1 MKYFRTGN
9 QIVDRLGEV
18 NFSGNITPQIWYQTI
33 LTDSGKPYYLAIA
46 ILSDIVYWY
55 RPTEIR
61 DENTGH
67 VIGWGKKIQG
77 NMLQRNYEHF
87 AKMYGESKKTIT
99 RAITRLENLGVIKRV
114 FKTIS
119 LQNGSTLNN
128 VLFLD
133 LDVDKLI
140 ALTYPETEDVPGGK
154 ETPGPEET
162 ERVPGS
168 VEAEHMAEAMKAQKD
183 METHGSGK
191 VGQDGGTYRG
201 RDMAELE
208 EAARPIVP
216 DVREESH
223 PVSDRDS
230 SAPVE
235 GVSTPVD
242 KFVETCGQARES
254 LWTNPSTPMDKSVHP
269 YGQTCLDPLPKS
281 VQTNTKNTT
290 ETTTEIVNLSH
301 PSICG
306 GIKEQDGNADRY
318 EMDRWMKY
326 VRGRVEYDI
335 LVQDYSAKRVNELV
349 DLIVE
354 TLVVKR
360 KYVTIG
366 GTDYPW
372 EIVKNR
378 MVRLDS
384 SCLRY
389 VLDSLENVKG
399 KIKNIRAY
407 MLAALYNAPGT
418 IEHYYQNAVKSDL
431 GYCD

>member
-1 MKYFRTGN
+1 MKYFSTGN
-9 QIVDRLGEV
+9 QIVDRMGEV

-77 NMLQRNYEHF
+77 DMLQRNYEHF

-99 RAITRLENLGVIKRV
+99 RAIVRLENLGVIKRV
-114 FKTIS
+114 FQNLT
-119 LQNGSTLNN
+119 LENGSTLNN

-133 LDVDKLI
+133 LNVDRLI
-140 ALTYPETEDVPGGK
+140 ALTYPEKEDVPGGK
-154 ETPGPEET
+154 KTPEPEKT
-162 ERVPGS
+162 EQMMEPMAS
-168 VEAEHMAEAMKAQKD
+168 VEAESHTVSDVRAEA
-183 METHGSGK
+183 
-191 VGQDGGTYRG
+191 Y
-201 RDMAELE
+201 
-208 EAARPIVP
+208 
-216 DVREESH
+216 
-223 PVSDRDS
+223 PVLDRDS
-230 SAPVE
+230 SAPLE
-235 GVSTPVD
+235 GVATPVD
-242 KFVETCGQARES
+242 KSVQTYGQARNS
-254 LWTNPSTPMDKSVHP
+254 LWTNPSTPMDKSVYP
-269 YGQTCLDPLPKS
+269 YGQICPDPLPKS

-306 GIKEQDGNADRY
+306 GIKEQDVKY

-326 VRGRVEYDI
+326 VRNRVEYGI

-366 GTDYPW
+366 GADYPW

-378 MVRLDS
+378 MVRLNS

-389 VLDSLENVKG
+389 VLDSLENVRG

-407 MLAALYNAPGT
+407 MLAALFNAPGT
-418 IEHYYQNAVKSDL
+418 IEHYYQNAVKSNW